1 MPPLPPPS
9 SLPPP
14 AFGNTSIRCLCGRNV
29 DSAGEAM
36 VQCCGPGCGVWQHE
50 RCVLPAESL
59 LPPRQPPR
67 GGGADGRAAAAAT
80 AAAPWRVPSRLWRS
94 FLCEACRLADADP
107 CWAPAAD
114 LARGSGNQNNWGR
127 ISSNGGTGDGS
138 NGTASAAA
146 AAPVSASSS
155 TEPPARAGLVCP
167 PVFLRRGPA
176 TLQAA
181 QFPGAKQ
188 GDGPAAAEVRFSLSA
203 DAKKALTESAAKA
216 AAAAAASSASA
227 PAAPPTL
234 PGTVELHVSSAL
246 LGDEVPSRCHWP
258 RQAELRVNGLQH
270 SPLYSRAASA
280 KLGAGARDAP
290 ASVGRLARAG
300 PGNRVLLATACE
312 CPTRSF
318 ALLVRL
324 VKRRSE
330 REIEALVGA
339 AESPEEALSRV
350 KRAMGGGGGG
360 GGRGGRK
367 RKRAEGGDS
376 DDDEDDDDGG
386 DDGGDG
392 GGASKKG
399 DKAGDGDD
407 SSDDECLVVGTSTVS
422 LRCPLTGARLRDPA
436 RLDDSSGGPSSAFEL
451 SAFVA
456 LGTKT
461 RKWVCP
467 HNPTKPAPL
476 RRVRRDGF
484 LAAVLTSLDS
494 SGRRADREVT
504 EIEVD
509 VATGEWRPSGRGDR
523 EPWRSILARP
533 GGVAAGGRGGGGGA
547 PPPPPPPLENGSR
560 PATRENAAAATGAG
574 TAAGGAGEAVVVKAE
589 RWPEQ
594 ETAAAAAA
602 AAPPAAAVPAAAPP
616 PAAPAVPP
624 PQEDDIIVLSSS
636 DDDGDLSAPI
646 AVGGGVAGRAPPPA
660 AGLSFAQ
667 QQQRGLH
674 VRLPPRPVQPL
685 PDTSHD
691 AAAHA
696 AASAYLFGAG
706 TAGARGAGE
715 GPSFVP
721 PPQLFARRATAVA
734 AQQHAQRAL
743 AALQAASAVPLP
755 PNPPAAPLP
764 LSPPQQ
770 QQLRSGGSPS
780 PSLLAARD
788 LPPERLDTA
797 ELMHRSASL
806 NGGGAAAGPQ

>member
-36 VQCCGPGCGVWQHE
+36 VQCCGPGCGVWQHA

-80 AAAPWRVPSRLWRS
+80 AAAPWRVPSRLRRS

-167 PVFLRRGPA
+167 PVFLRRGAA

-188 GDGPAAAEVRFSLSA
+188 GDGPAAAEMRFSLSA

-318 ALLVRL
+318 ALVVRL

-360 GGRGGRK
+360 GRGGRK

-376 DDDEDDDDGG
+376 DDDEDDDDG
-386 DDGGDG
+386 GGDG

-456 LGTKT
+456 IGTKT

-547 PPPPPPPLENGSR
+547 PPPPPPPPPPLENGSR

-574 TAAGGAGEAVVVKAE
+574 TAAGGAGEAVIVKAE

-594 ETAAAAAA
+594 ETAAAA

-660 AGLSFAQ
+660 SGLSFAQ

-743 AALQAASAVPLP
+743 AALQVASAVPLP
-755 PNPPAAPLP
+755 PNPPAAAAPLP